1 MRIKIVQKP
10 NVKRIDGVRVE
21 PVDQFI
27 PEGDES
33 RPPSL
38 TPSQARRAIIE
49 RLRFD
54 ALRQLTRARRAVMK
68 HQIALASR
76 DLEAGL
82 AWLEEEGADSNAL
95 ILEFVDLTIELASWR
110 LELVNN
116 ALDKYGP
123 DAMLLG

>member
-1 MRIKIVQKP
+1 M
-10 NVKRIDGVRVE
+10 
-21 PVDQFI
+21 
-27 PEGDES
+27 
-33 RPPSL
+33 PSL

-95 ILEFVDLTIELASWR
+95 ILEFVDLTIKLASWR